1 MRRKLSSPPEG
12 HDGHSR
18 QRTSLDVFG
27 AGPLVV
33 AIGLLLIGC
42 SAPGT
47 EATPI
52 DTPSPLPREET
63 VTLPPEGKLLLYTN
77 DGPVILSHAED
88 RPTSLQRPGETIWAA
103 DLSSDGAEVLALSF
117 QREPTGITREPRILV
132 IAVDTTNRRTVV
144 RVGPRGD
151 LGPALWSP
159 DGARIAYRL
168 TVYGVDP
175 ARIHPFHH
183 GQRTSLC
190 TVDLRTELTRCFS
203 GLGRVDGFGWS
214 PDGQTLVVDVVGP
227 RPLWK
232 LDRASGR
239 RSVLVS
245 PRGRWIERAGLSEPV
260 TFTSPGWSPSG
271 RYVSAWVNNTP
282 IVFHAD
288 GRLAAVGRHSR
299 EFTEALGWSPTE
311 DVFAYARGD
320 PPQFTE
326 IRLLDPR
333 TGEDRRLVSA
343 EGYPYITGLVWSL
356 SGRWL
361 AVLRWQS
368 SFKQRIDVIDVTG
381 DQPPITTE
389 RADSPVLVDWGP

>member
-1 MRRKLSSPPEG
+1 MRSTPAQGTSGR
-12 HDGHSR
+12 SR
-18 QRTSLDVFG
+18 LQTSLNAVV
-27 AGPLVV
+27 ARPLVAV
-33 AIGLLLIGC
+33 IGLLLIGC
-42 SAPGT
+42 SGPGT
-47 EATPI
+47 VAIPRSASS
-52 DTPSPLPREET
+52 PSVHAGT
-63 VTLPPEGKLLLYTN
+63 ATLPPEGKLLLYTN

-88 RPTSLQRPGETIWAA
+88 RPISLQRPGETIWAA
-103 DLSSDGAEVLALSF
+103 DLSPDGAEVLALSF

-132 IAVDTTNRRTVV
+132 VDVDTTDRRTVV

-175 ARIHPFHH
+175 AKVHPYRH

-190 TVDLRTELTRCFS
+190 TLDLRTEFARCFS

-214 PDGQTLVVDVVGP
+214 PDGQTLVVDVVGT

-232 LDRASGR
+232 LDPASGR
-239 RSVLVS
+239 RSVLVP

-288 GRLAAVGRHSR
+288 GRLAAVGQHSR

-311 DVFAYARGD
+311 DLFVYARGD

-343 EGYPYITGLVWSL
+343 EGYPYITGLVWSP

-381 DQPPITTE
+381 DQPPMTTE
-389 RADSPVLVDWGP
+389 RADSPVRVDWGP